1 MSNFITYLT
10 NWKSSLAGAGMV
22 GVLGLI
28 FAFIIDW
35 KTMSRGELDRALELT
50 RMDLTEE
57 RHDHDLTKA
66 ALHRTQEAYQALAAA
81 YWDEPVIGWIKGR
94 NGRYI
99 QANKKFVEDLVI
111 GKQLDPNHIISF
123 NDYEIWATPRWPIST
138 KPTTS
143 K

>member
-66 ALHRTQEAYQALAAA
+66 ALHRTQEAYQTLAAA
-81 YWDEPVIGWIKGR
+81 Y
-94 NGRYI
+94 
-99 QANKKFVEDLVI
+99 
-111 GKQLDPNHIISF
+111 
-123 NDYEIWATPRWPIST
+123 
-138 KPTTS
+138 
-143 K
+143 